1 MRTWEF
7 TQHRKPRTFAAAKTK
22 PDAKPKAPDDAAAPD
37 HHAKLQSRVSKLK
50 RNKPQQPVRTG
61 DST

>member
-1 MRTWEF
+1 LHIWEF